1 MTQCGA
7 SEGVLRRTEDYEAV
21 RRLAVGSGLED
32 GEFDKIVCAYGY
44 FIDDELVG
52 CAAMKR
58 SEDTYS
64 VEWLAVRE
72 QDRGRGLGRLLVEKV
87 AADAKENGAEE
98 LWALA
103 RAPEF
108 FLSIGFTLSSLE
120 NSPGPTFE
128 VCRKC
133 SQFNIMCF
141 PKIVMKAL

>member
-1 MTQCGA
+1 MTPCGA
-7 SEGVLRRTEDYEAV
+7 PEGVLRRTEDHEAV
-21 RRLAVGSGLED
+21 RRLALDSGLED
-32 GEFDKIVCAYGY
+32 GEFDKVVCAYGY

-58 SEDTYS
+58 SEGTYS

-87 AADAKENGAEE
+87 AADAKEDGAEE

-103 RAPEF
+103 RAPDF
-108 FLSIGFTLSSLE
+108 FLRIGFTLCSQE
-120 NSPGPTFE
+120 DSPGPTFE
-128 VCRKC
+128 VCKKC
-133 SQFNIMCF
+133 SQFNITCL